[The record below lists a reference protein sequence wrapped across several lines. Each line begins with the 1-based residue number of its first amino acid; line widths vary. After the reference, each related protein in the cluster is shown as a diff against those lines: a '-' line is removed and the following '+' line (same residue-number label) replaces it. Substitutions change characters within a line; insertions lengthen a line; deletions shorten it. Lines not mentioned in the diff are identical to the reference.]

1 MYEKVLYA
9 ALYEYISGLY
19 FEHRFINALLIELSS
34 LFYTLKSEK
43 EIIASYPSMKT
54 SILLSIEKI
63 NSSLEEMLISCNE
76 CHERPNTELL
86 RLFSAGRSERKF
98 GKCKDLNKEK
108 EREIIKALKC
118 RKAELELDRCQRSH
132 TSLVRE
138 EIKDLNNRLFSI
150 GREHRRRY
158 FSSLFYYLRKLLIS
172 EREGYEALFQRIA
185 DCYEKLNDGTASKRK
200 LRTTISPL
208 LSLARKGGR
217 KELMKAKLI
226 YPMLIRTIEPDVI
239 ESDIRLLFE
248 STPDAKVRG
257 FKAGRFSFNVA
268 GGRCE
273 ECKGAG
279 IKVIEMNFLPSV
291 NVICPECRGRRYKED
306 TLAVKYKGRNINDVL
321 EMSISE
327 AYAFFENIP
336 SISQKLRA
344 LVEVG
349 LGYVRL
355 GQSAVTLSGGESQ
368 RMKLAAELGKK
379 STGNTLY
386 ILDEPTTGL
395 HSEDIKVLLGVLQQL
410 VDRGNTVIIIEHN
423 LDVLKSVDYLID
435 MGPEGGKGGGTVVAQ
450 GTPEQIAGDRHSVT
464 GPFLAEILGA
474 VRQQDIPTGRD
485 IRQ

>member
-1 MYEKVLYA
+1 MIMDPTQKGILDEIMRYALTVQGGKDEQRSHKAILSYLSNYGKKRKNMYEKVLYA

-208 LSLARKGGR
+208 LFETEIRRIDETRK
-217 KELMKAKLI
+217 
-226 YPMLIRTIEPDVI
+226 V
-239 ESDIRLLFE
+239 
-248 STPDAKVRG
+248 
-257 FKAGRFSFNVA
+257 
-268 GGRCE
+268 
-273 ECKGAG
+273 
-279 IKVIEMNFLPSV
+279 
-291 NVICPECRGRRYKED
+291 
-306 TLAVKYKGRNINDVL
+306 
-321 EMSISE
+321 E
-327 AYAFFENIP
+327 ACHFP
-336 SISQKLRA
+336 
-344 LVEVG
+344 
-349 LGYVRL
+349 
-355 GQSAVTLSGGESQ
+355 
-368 RMKLAAELGKK
+368 
-379 STGNTLY
+379 
-386 ILDEPTTGL
+386 
-395 HSEDIKVLLGVLQQL
+395 
-410 VDRGNTVIIIEHN
+410 
-423 LDVLKSVDYLID
+423 
-435 MGPEGGKGGGTVVAQ
+435 
-450 GTPEQIAGDRHSVT
+450 
-464 GPFLAEILGA
+464 
-474 VRQQDIPTGRD
+474 
-485 IRQ
+485 

>member
-158 FSSLFYYLRKLLIS
+158 FSSLFYYLRKYDYKNFIS
-172 EREGYEALFQRIA
+172 TDQYPYREDSRDAVEQTVKWMQAFEKAAQRIDMDRMQKILDA
-185 DCYEKLNDGTASKRK
+185 NDAVASTAYMR
-200 LRTTISPL
+200 
-208 LSLARKGGR
+208 
-217 KELMKAKLI
+217 E
-226 YPMLIRTIEPDVI
+226 
-239 ESDIRLLFE
+239 LLF
-248 STPDAKVRG
+248 G
-257 FKAGRFSFNVA
+257 
-268 GGRCE
+268 
-273 ECKGAG
+273 
-279 IKVIEMNFLPSV
+279 
-291 NVICPECRGRRYKED
+291 
-306 TLAVKYKGRNINDVL
+306 
-321 EMSISE
+321 
-327 AYAFFENIP
+327 
-336 SISQKLRA
+336 
-344 LVEVG
+344 
-349 LGYVRL
+349 
-355 GQSAVTLSGGESQ
+355 
-368 RMKLAAELGKK
+368 
-379 STGNTLY
+379 
-386 ILDEPTTGL
+386 
-395 HSEDIKVLLGVLQQL
+395 
-410 VDRGNTVIIIEHN
+410 
-423 LDVLKSVDYLID
+423 
-435 MGPEGGKGGGTVVAQ
+435 
-450 GTPEQIAGDRHSVT
+450 
-464 GPFLAEILGA
+464 
-474 VRQQDIPTGRD
+474 
-485 IRQ
+485 

>member
-1 MYEKVLYA
+1 
-9 ALYEYISGLY
+9 
-19 FEHRFINALLIELSS
+19 
-34 LFYTLKSEK
+34 
-43 EIIASYPSMKT
+43 MKT

-239 ESDIRLLFE
+239 ESDIRLLF
-248 STPDAKVRG
+248 DL
-257 FKAGRFSFNVA
+257 SFNT
-268 GGRCE
+268 
-273 ECKGAG
+273 
-279 IKVIEMNFLPSV
+279 
-291 NVICPECRGRRYKED
+291 KEK
-306 TLAVKYKGRNINDVL
+306 A
-321 EMSISE
+321 
-327 AYAFFENIP
+327 
-336 SISQKLRA
+336 
-344 LVEVG
+344 
-349 LGYVRL
+349 
-355 GQSAVTLSGGESQ
+355 
-368 RMKLAAELGKK
+368 
-379 STGNTLY
+379 
-386 ILDEPTTGL
+386 
-395 HSEDIKVLLGVLQQL
+395 
-410 VDRGNTVIIIEHN
+410 
-423 LDVLKSVDYLID
+423 
-435 MGPEGGKGGGTVVAQ
+435 
-450 GTPEQIAGDRHSVT
+450 
-464 GPFLAEILGA
+464 AEILE
-474 VRQQDIPTGRD
+474 TE
-485 IRQ
+485 IRRIDETRKVEACHFP

>member
-1 MYEKVLYA
+1 MQEVDILYNYRLHRCNLINLNDEDIVKLRRTVAYSSLDALRKQATKSIRFLTMKLMIMDPTQKGILEEIMRYSLAVQGGKDEQRSHKAILSYLSNYGKKRKNMYEKVLYA

-76 CHERPNTELL
+76 CHKRPNTELL
-86 RLFSAGRSERKF
+86 RLFSAGRSERKL

-108 EREIIKALKC
+108 EREIIRALKC

-150 GREHRRRY
+150 SREHRRRY

-172 EREGYEALFQRIA
+172 EREGYESLFQRIA

-239 ESDIRLLFE
+239 ESDIRLLF
-248 STPDAKVRG
+248 DL
-257 FKAGRFSFNVA
+257 SFNT
-268 GGRCE
+268 
-273 ECKGAG
+273 
-279 IKVIEMNFLPSV
+279 
-291 NVICPECRGRRYKED
+291 KEK
-306 TLAVKYKGRNINDVL
+306 A
-321 EMSISE
+321 
-327 AYAFFENIP
+327 
-336 SISQKLRA
+336 
-344 LVEVG
+344 
-349 LGYVRL
+349 
-355 GQSAVTLSGGESQ
+355 
-368 RMKLAAELGKK
+368 
-379 STGNTLY
+379 
-386 ILDEPTTGL
+386 
-395 HSEDIKVLLGVLQQL
+395 
-410 VDRGNTVIIIEHN
+410 
-423 LDVLKSVDYLID
+423 
-435 MGPEGGKGGGTVVAQ
+435 
-450 GTPEQIAGDRHSVT
+450 
-464 GPFLAEILGA
+464 AEILE
-474 VRQQDIPTGRD
+474 TE
-485 IRQ
+485 IRRIDETRKVEACHFP